1 MSSPSIDLDMNLLS
15 SPVPPP
21 RVGEDGGVG
30 NNIHSQSSFASTEND
45 HNVNNNNCTEGINGN
60 SSNAFQSTF
69 DVNMRRG
76 DDSHSFAST
85 ALLMK
90 GNEYHSSASNNDTQ
104 SNITHESI
112 MQTES
117 TATMDNSKTDDNKD
131 DERMVINGRPTQKYN
146 DMTKMVESWREE
158 LYMMNVKNS
167 IMLDDLVKL
176 GADV

>member
-1 MSSPSIDLDMNLLS
+1 M
-15 SPVPPP
+15 
-21 RVGEDGGVG
+21 
-30 NNIHSQSSFASTEND
+30 
-45 HNVNNNNCTEGINGN
+45 
-60 SSNAFQSTF
+60 
-69 DVNMRRG
+69 
-76 DDSHSFAST
+76 
-85 ALLMK
+85 
-90 GNEYHSSASNNDTQ
+90 YHSSASNNDTQ

>member
-21 RVGEDGGVG
+21 RAGEDDGV
-30 NNIHSQSSFASTEND
+30 HSQSSFAFTEND
-45 HNVNNNNCTEGINGN
+45 HNVNNNNSTEVINGN

-69 DVNMRRG
+69 DVNMRG
-76 DDSHSFAST
+76 GNDSHSFAAT
-85 ALLMK
+85 TITMK
-90 GNEYHSSASNNDTQ
+90 SNEYYSSTSENTK

>member
-21 RVGEDGGVG
+21 RAGEDGGV
-30 NNIHSQSSFASTEND
+30 HSQLSFAFTDND
-45 HNVNNNNCTEGINGN
+45 HNVNNNNCTEGINDGN
-60 SSNAFQSTF
+60 SSNVFQSKF
-69 DVNMRRG
+69 DVNMRG
-76 DDSHSFAST
+76 GNDSHSHSFAAT
-85 ALLMK
+85 AMSMK
-90 GNEYHSSASNNDTQ
+90 GSEYHSSASNNDTQ